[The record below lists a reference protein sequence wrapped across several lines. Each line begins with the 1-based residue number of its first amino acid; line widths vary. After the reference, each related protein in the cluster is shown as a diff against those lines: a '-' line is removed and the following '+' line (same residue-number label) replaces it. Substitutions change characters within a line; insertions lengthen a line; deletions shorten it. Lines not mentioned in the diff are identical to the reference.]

1 MPLHVAT
8 QRHADVVVITVTG
21 ELDMDTAPE
30 LQEQITALLA
40 EGGREFV
47 FDLGEMPFCD
57 STGLSVFVRVKNAC
71 DELGGDVRLVR
82 PQRSVHRILEISG
95 LTDVLP
101 VFDSLAE
108 ALPADSSGPDDVG
121 AATPA

>member
-8 QRHADVVVITVTG
+8 QRHAEVVIIAVTG

-30 LQEQITALLA
+30 LQERVTALLA
-40 EGGREFV
+40 DGGRRFV
-47 FDLGEMPFCD
+47 FDLAEMPFCD
-57 STGLSVFVRVKNAC
+57 STGLSIFVRVRNAS

-95 LTDVLP
+95 LIEVLP
-101 VFDSLAE
+101 VFSSVDE
-108 ALPADSSGPDDVG
+108 ALRADS
-121 AATPA
+121 

>member
-30 LQEQITALLA
+30 LQEQLTTLLA
-40 EGGREFV
+40 EGGRQFV

-108 ALPADSSGPDDVG
+108 ALPAQSPETEDSG
-121 AATPA
+121 AV